1 MKNKEKMTIKEM
13 RRAVEENTGEKYSQQ
28 KFADLTGV
36 PVTNIQR
43 WEQNIVSPPD
53 YARDLIERVLRDEGY
68 LK

>member
-1 MKNKEKMTIKEM
+1 MKDNKLTIKEM
-13 RRAVEENTGEKYSQQ
+13 RTTLGLSQQ
-28 KFADLTGV
+28 KFADLLQI

-53 YARDLIERVLRDEGY
+53 YARDLIERVLRNEGY